1 MTKAATAAVSAAHPG
16 YYLLQALRNHRDDE
30 VLLIDGTSVSGGD
43 LYQRISQFIQAFD
56 GLGEAPGGTFGVLA
70 SNMPE
75 VLTLMGVGWV
85 RGLCRVPLHPAGSL
99 DDHAY
104 IVEDA
109 GITTL
114 VVDESFAGRARELA
128 ERVPSLK
135 TILTIGPAGAG
146 TDLNA
151 LVNLNTLA
159 DQYQPGP
166 IDATEYGG
174 GQVLAIAY
182 TGGTTGQPKGVIISS
197 QVISEVT
204 KIQLGEWEWP
214 LRPRFLICTP
224 LSHAGASFF
233 LPVLVT
239 GGMFVVLE
247 KFDAAAVLRAIEA
260 ERISA
265 LMLVPSM
272 LYALLDHPDSRTR
285 DLSSLETV
293 YYGASAVSPVRLGEA
308 MDLFGPVF
316 AQFYGQS
323 EAPMAITYF
332 SKADHVKARAAGRLA
347 SCGRPSVFVRT
358 ALLGADGEQVPVG
371 EPGEICAAG
380 PLLAPGYWNRPE
392 ATAEAF
398 GADGWLH
405 TGDIARED
413 ADGLWYIVDRT
424 KDMIVTG
431 GFNVF
436 PREVED
442 VISADPAVAQVAV
455 IGTPDEKWGEAVTAL
470 VVPRPGF
477 ELTAEVTA
485 RITAS
490 VRAAKGPVHAPKRV
504 LAVDSIP
511 VTGLGK
517 PDKKALRARFWTGDR
532 AVG

>member
-1 MTKAATAAVSAAHPG
+1 MVSAAHPG
-16 YYLLQALRNHRDDE
+16 YYLLQALRNHRDDD
-30 VLLIDGTSVSGGD
+30 VLQLDGTSVCGGD
-43 LYQRISQFIQAFD
+43 LYSRTSQFIQAFD
-56 GLGEAPGGTFGVLA
+56 ALGILPGSTFGVL
-70 SNMPE
+70 SRNVPE

-85 RGLCRVPLHPAGSL
+85 RGLCRVPLHPQASL

-104 IVEDA
+104 IVQDA

-114 VVDESFAGRARELA
+114 VVDESFAARAQELA
-128 ERVPSLK
+128 ERVPGLT
-135 TILTIGPAGAG
+135 TILTIGPTGPTGPTGVG

-151 LVNLNTLA
+151 LA
-159 DQYQPGP
+159 DRYSPGL
-166 IDATEYGG
+166 IEVTEYGEE
-174 GQVLAIAY
+174 QILAITY
-182 TGGTTGQPKGVIISS
+182 TGGTTGSPKGVVITSL
-197 QVISEVT
+197 VISELT
-204 KIQLGEWEWP
+204 KIQLAEWEWP
-214 LRPRFLICTP
+214 SRSRFLICTP
-224 LSHAGASFF
+224 LSHAGSSFF
-233 LPVLVT
+233 LPILVT

-247 KFDAAAVLRAIEA
+247 KFDAAAVLRAIET

-293 YYGASAVSPVRLGEA
+293 YYGASAISPVRLAEA
-308 MDLFGPVF
+308 IERFGPVF

-332 SKADHVKARAAGRLA
+332 SKDDHVKALASGRPASLARLA

-358 ALLGADGEQVPVG
+358 ALLGEDGRPVPTG
-371 EPGEICAAG
+371 EPGEICVAG

-455 IGTPDEKWGEAVTAL
+455 IGTPDQKWGEAVTAL
-470 VVPRPGF
+470 VVTRPGAV
-477 ELTAEVTA
+477 LDDDAVA
-485 RITAS
+485 RIIDR
-490 VRAAKGPVHAPKRV
+490 VRAAKGPVHAPKKV
-504 LAVDSIP
+504 LAVDAIP

>member
-1 MTKAATAAVSAAHPG
+1 MTKAVSAAHPG
-16 YYLLQALRNHRDDE
+16 YYLLQALRNHRDDD
-30 VLLIDGTSVSGGD
+30 VLQLEGMSVRGGAM
-43 LYQRISQFIQAFD
+43 YARISQFIQAFD
-56 GLGEAPGGTFGVLA
+56 ALGQAPGATFGVLA
-70 SNMPE
+70 GNVPE
-75 VLTLMGVGWV
+75 VLILMGVGWV
-85 RGLCRVPLHPAGSL
+85 RGLCRVALHPQASL

-104 IVEDA
+104 IVRDA
-109 GITTL
+109 AITTL
-114 VVDESFAGRARELA
+114 VVDEAFAERARALA
-128 ERVPSLK
+128 ERVPGLT
-135 TILTIGPAGAG
+135 TILTIGPAGTG

-151 LVNLNTLA
+151 LA
-159 DQYQPGP
+159 GQYQPAP
-166 IDATEYGG
+166 IDVTEYGAE
-174 GQVLAIAY
+174 QILALAY
-182 TGGTTGQPKGVIISS
+182 TGGTTGTPKGVIITS

-204 KIQLGEWEWP
+204 KVQLAEWEWP
-214 LRPRFLICTP
+214 VRSRFLICTP

-233 LPVLVT
+233 LPILVT

-293 YYGASAVSPVRLGEA
+293 YYGASAISPVRLAEA
-308 MDLFGPVF
+308 IERFGPVF

-332 SKADHVKARAAGRLA
+332 SKADHVKALESGCLA
-347 SCGRPSVFVRT
+347 SCGRPSAFVRA
-358 ALLGADGEQVPVG
+358 ALLGADGTPVSAG
-371 EPGEICAAG
+371 EPGEICVAG
-380 PLLAPGYWNRPE
+380 PLLSPGYRNQPG

-442 VISADPAVAQVAV
+442 VISTDPAVAQVAV
-455 IGTPDEKWGEAVTAL
+455 IGTPDPKWGEAVTAL
-470 VVPRPGF
+470 VVPRQGAA
-477 ELTAEVTA
+477 LDDDAIA
-485 RITAS
+485 RIIGR
-490 VRAAKGPVHAPKRV
+490 VRAAKGPVQAPKQV
-504 LAVDSIP
+504 FAVDSIP

-517 PDKKALRARFWTGDR
+517 PDKKALRARFWTGGR
-532 AVG
+532 TVG